1 MNINLEKSKL
11 EPSFDDFIKRY
22 QKEDIEILDLRD
34 KIFEDKRKKIVE
46 KKNNFQRLSKKRL
59 NNLLKNINLLSNL
72 SNTSYYSFNEEDSK
86 ILTSKLKKEMKKV
99 FKNYNIGLCR

>member
-34 KIFEDKRKKIVE
+34 KIFEDKRKK
-46 KKNNFQRLSKKRL
+46 
-59 NNLLKNINLLSNL
+59 
-72 SNTSYYSFNEEDSK
+72 
-86 ILTSKLKKEMKKV
+86 
-99 FKNYNIGLCR
+99 